1 MSARRGVTRPQMDVG
16 PSAPDDVDTLVEE
29 APRGEIVFVLAK
41 GVAFVVGLAA
51 CLFLSVLAVISNAVI
66 TNTAEKSGL
75 VPMSVG
81 VIAVAL
87 LIAKQLSLPLSTV
100 AKIFLRSC

>member
-1 MSARRGVTRPQMDVG
+1 MDVG
-16 PSAPDDVDTLVEE
+16 PSSPDDVDTLVEE

-87 LIAKQLSLPLSTV
+87 LVAKQLSLPLSTV

>member
-1 MSARRGVTRPQMDVG
+1 MRRALWAPTAGKLLDRRNLRPPYADTRSAMFLPQSLM
-16 PSAPDDVDTLVEE
+16 
-29 APRGEIVFVLAK
+29 
-41 GVAFVVGLAA
+41 AFVVGLAA

-87 LIAKQLSLPLSTV
+87 LVAKQLSLPLSTV

>member
-1 MSARRGVTRPQMDVG
+1 MADLLNDLSPRSSGEEDA
-16 PSAPDDVDTLVEE
+16 LVEE
-29 APRGEIVFVLAK
+29 APRGEIVFILAK

-75 VPMSVG
+75 VTISLG
-81 VIAVAL
+81 VIAAGL
-87 LIAKQLSLPLSTV
+87 LIAKQLSLPLDTV
-100 AKIFLRSC
+100 AKIFLKSC

>member
-1 MSARRGVTRPQMDVG
+1 M
-16 PSAPDDVDTLVEE
+16 
-29 APRGEIVFVLAK
+29 
-41 GVAFVVGLAA
+41 AFVVGLAA

-87 LIAKQLSLPLSTV
+87 LVAKQLSLPLSTV